1 MLLIVCT
8 DKSDKANVLVLT
20 LSYFPPRLFDIATAT
35 AYLPN
40 KFFVGFVGL
49 GLDWGFM
56 QTELIPIVN
65 KKVQRRV
72 FLYSR

>member
-1 MLLIVCT
+1 MLPVCK

-20 LSYFPPRLFDIATAT
+20 LSYFPPRLFDIATA
-35 AYLPN
+35 YLP

-56 QTELIPIVN
+56 QIELIPIVN
-65 KKVQRRV
+65 KKVQHRV
-72 FLYSR
+72 FL

>member
-1 MLLIVCT
+1 
-8 DKSDKANVLVLT
+8 

-56 QTELIPIVN
+56 QIELIPIVN
-65 KKVQRRV
+65 KKVQHRV
-72 FLYSR
+72 FL